1 MRSSS
6 SYYHSYYHRISSIP
20 LAETDSHC
28 SGDPAGPLMALIE
41 IYPPPRS
48 KDYKTVKTSCG
59 PDDEKEK
66 CCGTTF
72 LCKKVIA
79 AFILFIALPVLIF
92 FIFAIVP
99 IRYNRRPV
107 PALTTSPSK
116 TTGVIRVLLVG
127 QFSLLIFCIFCS
139 CIILVTN
146 ALCNFSS
153 R

>member
-1 MRSSS
+1 
-6 SYYHSYYHRISSIP
+6 
-20 LAETDSHC
+20 
-28 SGDPAGPLMALIE
+28 MALIE

-48 KDYKTVKTSCG
+48 KDYKTVKTFCG
-59 PDDEKEK
+59 QDDEKEK

-79 AFILFIALPVLIF
+79 AFIFFVALPVLIF

-99 IRYNRRPV
+99 IRYNRRQV
-107 PALTTSPSK
+107 PALTTLPSK

-127 QFSLLIFCIFCS
+127 QFSFLIFCIFS
-139 CIILVTN
+139 FCIILVTN
-146 ALCNFSS
+146 AYCKFSN